1 MRMSARGTVRMMS
14 RNSGPEETQ
23 RSVAEL
29 LARYGGDHASSG
41 VPSGGRRRRRE
52 ADGNGKSEPDTTPQ
66 RIIDRI
72 RSTEHGDLPPQ
83 RHSAHRH
90 GAADLLDD
98 EPEPGRHAVP
108 TERLPGVEQ
117 SLFDAADTPAALP
130 SPVPRRDVPAPPV
143 TGQPPAGLDDGDW
156 DGSPSAGAGVTV
168 ANPPLVAQPGAAQ
181 VPDSYGA
188 DGDHPAGE
196 EASTTR
202 EWLVMAT
209 QLSAGV
215 IGGAALWLAFQ
226 WMWRSMPVLALAV
239 ALVVITGLV
248 WVVRVLR
255 KAEDLQTTVVAVLV
269 GLFVT
274 VSPAAL
280 LLVAQ

>member
-1 MRMSARGTVRMMS
+1 MS

-52 ADGNGKSEPDTTPQ
+52 ADGNGKSDPDTSPQ

-72 RSTEHGDLPPQ
+72 RSAERGDLPPQ

-90 GAADLLDD
+90 AADLLDD
-98 EPEPGRHAVP
+98 EPEPGRHAVA
-108 TERLPGVEQ
+108 TERLPRVEQ
-117 SLFDAADTPAALP
+117 PLFDAVDTPAALS
-130 SPVPRRDVPAPPV
+130 SPVPRRDVPAAPV

-156 DGSPSAGAGVTV
+156 DESPSAGAV
-168 ANPPLVAQPGAAQ
+168 ATHPPLVPQPGTAE
-181 VPDSYGA
+181 VPGSYGA

-226 WMWRSMPVLALAV
+226 WMWRNLPVLALAV

>member
-1 MRMSARGTVRMMS
+1 MS

-29 LARYGGDHASSG
+29 LARYGGGHASSG

-52 ADGNGKSEPDTTPQ
+52 SDGNGKSEPDTTPQ

-72 RSTEHGDLPPQ
+72 RSAERGDLPP
-83 RHSAHRH
+83 RPFSAHRH
-90 GAADLLDD
+90 GGADLLDD
-98 EPEPGRHAVP
+98 RPERGRHAVP
-108 TERLPGVEQ
+108 TERLPRVEQ
-117 SLFDAADTPAALP
+117 PLFDAADTPAAL
-130 SPVPRRDVPAPPV
+130 SAPVPRRDVPAAPV
-143 TGQPPAGLDDGDW
+143 TGQPPAGLDDGGW
-156 DGSPSAGAGVTV
+156 DESPSAGVGATL
-168 ANPPLVAQPGAAQ
+168 ADSPLVPQPGPAEVA
-181 VPDSYGA
+181 DSYGT
-188 DGDHPAGE
+188 DVDHPAGE

-215 IGGAALWLAFQ
+215 IAGAALWLAFQ
-226 WMWRSMPVLALAV
+226 WMWRSIPVLALAV

>member
-1 MRMSARGTVRMMS
+1 MMS

-29 LARYGGDHASSG
+29 LARYGGDHASRG

-52 ADGNGKSEPDTTPQ
+52 ADGNGKSGPDTTPQ

-72 RSTEHGDLPPQ
+72 RTAERGDLPPG
-83 RHSAHRH
+83 RRSAHRH
-90 GAADLLDD
+90 GFADLLDE
-98 EPEPGRHAVP
+98 EPEPGRHARP
-108 TERLPGVEQ
+108 TEQLPRVEQ
-117 SLFDAADTPAALP
+117 SLFDEADTPAAFS
-130 SPVPRRDVPAPPV
+130 SPVPRRDLPAAPV

-156 DGSPSAGAGVTV
+156 DERPLAGAGPTV
-168 ANPPLVAQPGAAQ
+168 AHPPLVPQPGTAED
-181 VPDSYGA
+181 PDSYGA

-209 QLSAGV
+209 QLGTGV

-226 WMWRSMPVLALAV
+226 WMWRSIPVLALAV

>member
-1 MRMSARGTVRMMS
+1 MS

-29 LARYGGDHASSG
+29 LARYGGRPASSG

-72 RSTEHGDLPPQ
+72 RSGERGDLPPQ
-83 RHSAHRH
+83 RYSAHRH
-90 GAADLLDD
+90 GAAGLLYDQ
-98 EPEPGRHAVP
+98 PEPGRHAIP
-108 TERLPGVEQ
+108 TERLPRVEQ
-117 SLFDAADTPAALP
+117 ALFHAADTPAAL
-130 SPVPRRDVPAPPV
+130 SAPVPRRDVPAAPV
-143 TGQPPAGLDDGDW
+143 TGAPPAGLDDGDW
-156 DGSPSAGAGVTV
+156 DESPPAGAG
-168 ANPPLVAQPGAAQ
+168 AAIAHPPLVPQPGTAE
-181 VPDSYGA
+181 VPDSYGGN
-188 DGDHPAGE
+188 GDPPAGE

-226 WMWRSMPVLALAV
+226 WMWRSLPVLALAV